1 MTNDSQSGA
10 TNDTF
15 RPAAQYIRMSTEHQ
29 RYSPDNQRAAIAAF
43 AAERGYEVVR
53 TYQDSGKSGL
63 TLKKRPA
70 LQELLSDVL
79 SGSPS
84 FKTILV
90 LDVSRWGRFQ
100 DTDQAAHY
108 EYLCREAGV
117 AIHYCLEPFDN
128 DGGPLS
134 AILKTMKRV
143 MAAEYSRELSGRI
156 SRAQRH
162 QAGLGFKQGGDT
174 PLGLRRQVIDE
185 HGKPRFVL
193 QPGQRKAVSTDKIT
207 YTRGPAREV
216 ALVRKI
222 FHLYVSDKLRLGQIE
237 AWLNKK
243 GRKQRNGNPW
253 TTAAVRGV
261 LTQQLYTGRYI
272 FGKRANNLGH
282 RAMLSPDRW
291 VATDV
296 MEPIVPK
303 AIFDAAQERRA
314 ATIRKYMAK
323 QEILEE
329 LARLLHEKGRLTKPL
344 INQCIYLPNYQAI
357 ARHFGTLSEAYRL
370 VGYES
375 PSRMA
380 TSDEGHVYSDE
391 DLLDELRRIHRERG
405 YLSAL
410 AIRTDPKSPSKS
422 CFIRRFGSLGRSFEL
437 AGFPMTWDDRQ
448 SAALAHREWTG
459 VEARPY
465 RRPIRRSASG
475 FPFTDAELISH
486 LKDLLSVHGHLSAKV
501 IESDP
506 KFPGRSFYLRRFGG
520 LRKAYALAG
529 YYGTQRE
536 ICLAAAK
543 RNKRAQEN
551 ATDRSFL
558 SR

>member
-10 TNDTF
+10 TNDTLL
-15 RPAAQYIRMSTEHQ
+15 PAAQYIRMSTEHQ
-29 RYSPDNQRAAIAAF
+29 RYSPDNQRAAIATF

-79 SGSPS
+79 SGSPG
-84 FKTILV
+84 FKSILV

-185 HGKPRFVL
+185 HGRPRFVL
-193 QPGQRKAVSTDKIT
+193 QPGQRKAVSTDKII

-216 ALVRKI
+216 ALVREI
-222 FHLYVSDKLRLGQIE
+222 FHLYVWEELRLGQIE
-237 AWLNKK
+237 EWLNKK

-261 LTQQLYTGRYI
+261 LTQELYAGRYI
-272 FGKRANNLGH
+272 FGRRANNLGN
-282 RAMLSPDRW
+282 RAMLGPERW
-291 VATDV
+291 VETQV
-296 MEPIVPK
+296 MEPIVSPSL
-303 AIFDAAQERRA
+303 FEAAQRRRA
-314 ATIRKYMAK
+314 ANLRKYLKKPEMLAG
-323 QEILEE
+323 
-329 LARLLHEKGRLTKPL
+329 LARLLKEQGRLSKPL
-344 INQCIYLPNYQAI
+344 IDQCIYLPNHQAI
-357 ARHFGTLSEAYRL
+357 ARHFGTLSEAYRA

-375 PSRMA
+375 PSRFA
-380 TSDEGHVYSDE
+380 KNREGDVYADE
-391 DLLDELRRIHRERG
+391 DLLDQLRRIHGERG
-405 YLSAL
+405 YLSAH
-410 AIRTDPKSPSKS
+410 AIKTDADSPSKS
-422 CFIRRFGSLGRSFEL
+422 CFIRRFGTLGRAFEL

-448 SAALAHREWTG
+448 SAALAHRAWVGAE
-459 VEARPY
+459 VRSY
-465 RRPIRRSASG
+465 RRPIRRNAEG
-475 FPFTDAELISH
+475 LPFSNAELIAH
-486 LKDLLSVHGHLSAKV
+486 LKRLLSIHGYLSASV

-506 KFPGRSFYLRRFGG
+506 AFPGRSFYLRRFGG
-520 LRKAYALAG
+520 LRQAYARAG
-529 YYGTQRE
+529 YYGTQSE
-536 ICLAAAK
+536 ICYAAAK
-543 RNKRAQEN
+543 RNKR
-551 ATDRSFL
+551 
-558 SR
+558 SRD